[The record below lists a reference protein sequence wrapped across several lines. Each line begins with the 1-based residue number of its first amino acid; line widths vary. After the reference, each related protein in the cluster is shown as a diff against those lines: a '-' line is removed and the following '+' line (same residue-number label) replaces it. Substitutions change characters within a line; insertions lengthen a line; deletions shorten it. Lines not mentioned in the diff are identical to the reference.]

1 MVTLKASP
9 DALIR
14 FYARRNAFLS
24 VFSKSNVEER
34 QNVLPFGLDF
44 ADF

>member
-1 MVTLKASP
+1 MKAPP

-14 FYARRNAFLS
+14 FYARRNTFLL
-24 VFSKSNVEER
+24 VLSKSNVEER